1 MKKLGSVRRRL
12 MLALSVAAVLP
23 APAAQ
28 AQKSP
33 VYRIGWVSNDRSQG
47 SPFLDAVRD
56 GLREFGYVD
65 GQNVVVD
72 ARWGDGSPE
81 RINEVAADLVRTKPH
96 VIVTHGGPSTYPVRR
111 AGATMPVVF
120 VFSGD
125 PIEGGLVDSLARPG
139 RNFTGISL
147 LSTELIG
154 KRMELLKEVMP
165 KLKRVAVFTNPEH
178 PGEQSEL
185 RASEAAAKALGLS
198 AEYFQVRTNAELQDV
213 LPFVL
218 TSKSEAII
226 VFPDAYTM
234 RYSEH
239 IAGFAIKHRI
249 PAVSGWALFAER
261 GNLMTYGPN
270 LRDSYRRVGFYVD
283 RILKGS
289 KPADLPVELPVGVE
303 LVVNLKAAKA
313 LGVVIPQSIVLRA
326 NKIIE

>member
-1 MKKLGSVRRRL
+1 MNIRRRF
-12 MLALSVAAVLP
+12 MFALSASALVAGRAY
-23 APAAQ
+23 AQRPAA
-28 AQKSP
+28 
-33 VYRIGWVSNDRSQG
+33 YRIGWVSNDRSQG
-47 SPFLDAVRD
+47 SPFLDAVRE

-65 GQNVVVD
+65 GRNVVID

-81 RINEVAADLVRTKPH
+81 RINELAADLVRSKPQ

-165 KLKRVAVFTNPEH
+165 KLKRVAVFSNPEH

-198 AEYFQVRTNAELQDV
+198 AEYFQVRTNAEMKDV

-218 TSKSEAII
+218 ASKSEAIV
-226 VFPDAYTM
+226 VFPDAFTM

-239 IAGFAIKHRI
+239 IAEFAIKNRI

-270 LRDSYRRVGFYVD
+270 LHESYRRVGFYVD
-283 RILKGS
+283 RILKGT
-289 KPADLPVELPVGVE
+289 KPADLPVELPVNVE

-313 LGVVIPQSIVLRA
+313 LGIIVPQSIVLRA
-326 NKIIE
+326 HKLIE